1 MATFPSKV
9 NYATGDILTAT
20 NMNDVGGAINLLDGA
35 QFAAGKNK
43 ILNGDFTVNQRGIT
57 STGST
62 YGASGVDTYTLDRWL
77 VNYVGGTATTSV
89 QTFTPGAAPVAGYVG
104 STYSQTAILGQSAT
118 GDYVQFAQKIED
130 VRTLAGQTATVSFWA
145 KATAGTPK
153 IAVTLRQNFGSGG
166 SPSAQVNTNYGAITL
181 STSWTRYTATISVPS
196 LSGKTIGTTA
206 NTSSLQLLFWLSAGS
221 DYNSSTGS
229 IGLNAST
236 IQFWGVQV
244 EAASTA
250 SNFQTATGTK
260 AGELAA
266 CRYYYSKF
274 DASTSAGNDGA
285 FSTGLCYSATI
296 PIIPFSFPQMRVRP
310 SFAASGTFELVI
322 GGSVPVVTALGVA
335 FDVSTFSISMTG
347 TVTGLVAGQA
357 CVLRTGTSTAGVI
370 ELSAEL

>member
-20 NMNDVGGAINLLDGA
+20 NMNEIGQAINLLDGA
-35 QFAAGKNK
+35 QTSAAKNRVLNSNMSVWQRGTSIALGAGTYTADRWYGYRGVAGSTISRQVTNDTTNLPFIQYCARVQRDSGNTSTSAIALATSFESINSIPLAGKAVTFSFYARAGANFSQAANTLTFSVLSGTGTDQNAMFGYTGQATVATTNAVLTTTWQRFTASGTVAATATEIGIK
-43 ILNGDFTVNQRGIT
+43 IGDFTPV
-57 STGST
+57 
-62 YGASGVDTYTLDRWL
+62 
-77 VNYVGGTATTSV
+77 GTAGANDYFEVTGV
-89 QTFTPGAAPVAGYVG
+89 QLEAANTASPYAPNGA
-104 STYSQTAILGQSAT
+104 
-118 GDYVQFAQKIED
+118 
-130 VRTLAGQTATVSFWA
+130 
-145 KATAGTPK
+145 
-153 IAVTLRQNFGSGG
+153 
-166 SPSAQVNTNYGAITL
+166 NYGA
-181 STSWTRYTATISVPS
+181 
-196 LSGKTIGTTA
+196 
-206 NTSSLQLLFWLSAGS
+206 
-221 DYNSSTGS
+221 
-229 IGLNAST
+229 
-236 IQFWGVQV
+236 
-244 EAASTA
+244 
-250 SNFQTATGTK
+250 
-260 AGELAA
+260 ELAA

-285 FSTGLCYSATI
+285 FSTGLCYSATV

>member
-1 MATFPSKV
+1 MSVFPSQTNFV
-9 NYATGDILTAT
+9 TGDILTAT
-20 NMNDVGGAINLLDGA
+20 AVNEIGQAINLLEGA
-35 QFAAGKNK
+35 QYAAAVNK
-43 ILNGDFTVNQRGIT
+43 IINGDYGVWQRGTSFTVNNAAAYTADRFL
-57 STGST
+57 
-62 YGASGVDTYTLDRWL
+62 VD
-77 VNYVGGTATTSV
+77 NVGNATVSQ
-89 QTFTPGAAPVAGYVG
+89 QTFTPGAAPVAGYEG
-104 STYSQTAILGQSAT
+104 QFFLRFNQTSGGAAFLIHR
-118 GDYVQFAQKIED
+118 IED
-130 VRTLAGQTATVSFWA
+130 VRQFAGQTITVSVYAKGAAALNLAGQ
-145 KATAGTPK
+145 
-153 IAVTLRQNFGSGG
+153 LRQNFGSGG
-166 SPSAQVNTNYGAITL
+166 SATVNTTL
-181 STSWTRYTATISVPS
+181 STQAITTSWARYSWTVAVPS
-196 LSGKTIGTTA
+196 ITGKTVG
-206 NTSSLQLLFWLSAGS
+206 TSSYLEVRLDLPSSGTFTFDVWGLQA
-221 DYNSSTGS
+221 
-229 IGLNAST
+229 
-236 IQFWGVQV
+236 

-260 AGELAA
+260 QGELAA

-285 FSTGLCYSATI
+285 FSTGLCYSATV